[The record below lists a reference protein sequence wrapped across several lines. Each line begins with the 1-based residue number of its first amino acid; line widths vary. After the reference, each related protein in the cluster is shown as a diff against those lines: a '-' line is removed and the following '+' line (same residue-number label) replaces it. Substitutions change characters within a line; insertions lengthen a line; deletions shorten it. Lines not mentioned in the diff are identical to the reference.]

1 MSSPAE
7 SAIATYES
15 TRDAALQRV
24 KDLLA
29 IPTVS
34 TDPAFAEDMQRG
46 ADWCANRLREIGFEA
61 TVHGTDKHPI
71 VTAEAG
77 PTDGPTVLYYGH
89 YDVQP
94 ADPLE
99 LWHSSPFDPQ
109 VVQGPHGDRIVAR
122 GAVDDKGQLM
132 TFIEAFAA
140 WQATHGEFPIRVKV
154 ILEGEEECGSPSL
167 PGFLDQEKELLAADT
182 CVVCDTG
189 MWDVNT
195 PAITTSLRGLVY
207 IQVRL
212 HGPGS
217 DLHSGMFGGTVPNPA
232 MLLSKVI
239 AQLHDDN
246 LRVAVPGFYDGIR
259 PPDQDRID
267 SWYALGFDDKE
278 FLATA
283 GLETDLGEEG
293 TRVLE
298 RIWSRPTVEV
308 NGLCAGYTGEG
319 AKTVIG
325 AHATAK
331 ISCRLIAGQ
340 NAENIRDAL
349 KQFFLDRTPKGC
361 RWEITE
367 FGAEDAFEVDGDSPW
382 LAAAQE
388 GLQAQFGKPA
398 AMVGS
403 GGSIPVCGLIRE
415 HLGFESLL
423 VGFGLDDDGT
433 HAPNE
438 KFERVCFDNGVK
450 SHLRMLESFAK
461 VDS

>member
-1 MSSPAE
+1 MSSSAE

-15 TRDAALQRV
+15 DRDAALQRV

-34 TDPAFAEDMQRG
+34 TDPAFAEDVQRG
-46 ADWCANRLREIGFEA
+46 ADWCANRLREIGFDA

-140 WQATHGEFPIRVKV
+140 WQATHGGFPIRVKV

-267 SWYALGFDDKE
+267 SWYALGFDDKA

-340 NAENIRDAL
+340 NADNVRDAL

-450 SHLRMLESFAK
+450 SHLRMLESFAR
-461 VDS
+461 VTA